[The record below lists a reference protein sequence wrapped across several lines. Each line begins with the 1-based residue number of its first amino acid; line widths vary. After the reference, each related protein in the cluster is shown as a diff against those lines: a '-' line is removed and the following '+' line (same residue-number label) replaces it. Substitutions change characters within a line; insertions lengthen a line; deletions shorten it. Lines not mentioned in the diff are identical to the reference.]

1 MSGRRKANSK
11 YGVGKLRPVTAV
23 TRGATS
29 QFLRTGVYKVYS
41 SSGVEVEVHHL
52 RTRGRSLRL
61 AGEWGVQSSNP
72 ALGVFVFLPAR
83 CAV

>member
-29 QFLRTGVYKVYS
+29 QFL
-41 SSGVEVEVHHL
+41 SSGGGLSIAQV
-52 RTRGRSLRL
+52 G
-61 AGEWGVQSSNP
+61 
-72 ALGVFVFLPAR
+72 
-83 CAV
+83 